1 MASADEYAAWLVA
14 NKDKKGSE
22 NFNVVAKAY
31 EEAKAEEAQQLRDV
45 KVGSEGAPNEGYGTP
60 PSKLGGAML
69 GAAQIPL
76 TILSMLPGTPTRK
89 ELSAGL
95 EQRLRERFGS
105 APSQITKLPFEIA
118 PTLGVAPVLAAGA
131 KAIPGLKALAPA
143 LETAGFA
150 KDLPLAQRIAGGG
163 IVGGAASGLLG
174 GQDDI
179 GGGAAAG
186 ALLSAAAPPVVSAA
200 TRGLSR
206 IAEPETAA
214 ALRAAELA
222 RQAASAEGR
231 MPAVETALRQAGDE
245 FTGRQAVEPAF
256 APTLQALGAAAEAA
270 RPATFGLA
278 AKEQLQGAKQEL
290 SGIAGG
296 ATATEA
302 RQFRENADLMLR
314 RMTDPMREGEINFI
328 RDTTEKVAKYR
339 QEQAKFAGAAEQKAE
354 DVRRWSKTGAEVAAP
369 PTPTPLESL
378 LGVTPTHELNAAER
392 AGARA
397 RTTYTV
403 PGQPP
408 VPGRYT
414 YMGELQ
420 QFAERKA
427 GEAAEANVLFGDM
440 ARDRQY
446 RLDAMKAEGLGPLD
460 ISSVTNQLRAEAAAP
475 GPRANDLTVK
485 TMTRL
490 ANKMDKLVAE
500 NGGYMDPRDWYELR
514 KSGVN
519 DIIDSLTRGQERP
532 DKARVQGLLIQAKDA
547 MDAAMERAGATGWKN
562 YLDTFA
568 AGRRA
573 VEKREL
579 ADEAR
584 QLFNKNPSEY
594 ARLMKGENP
603 DLVEKIMGPGN
614 YKIADALGKE
624 YAPMANIASVIERN
638 VSMAEQAKLGQTDA
652 AKLLQQ
658 QRPLINRLLSI
669 VPKGNTAI
677 QVADLLRK
685 NNVQEEIITELA
697 KGFETGR
704 TLRSM
709 LARKPLAER
718 NSILRALNRPEDYPV
733 IGRLAGGS
741 VVSQTTD

>member
-1 MASADEYAAWLVA
+1 MASADEYAAWIVA
-14 NKDKKGSE
+14 NQDKKGSE
-22 NFNVVAKAY
+22 DFNTVAKAY
-31 EEAKAEEAQQLRDV
+31 EEAKAEEAQQA

-60 PSKLGGAML
+60 PSFMGGLALGAGQVPITLGSMIPGAPTREEMAATLEQRVRDVFPGEPSQLGRIPAETIFTLPVGAGL
-69 GAAQIPL
+69 GAA
-76 TILSMLPGTPTRK
+76 
-89 ELSAGL
+89 
-95 EQRLRERFGS
+95 
-105 APSQITKLPFEIA
+105 
-118 PTLGVAPVLAAGA
+118 A
-131 KAIPGLKALAPA
+131 KAVPFLRGLAPA
-143 LETAGFA
+143 LETGGFA
-150 KDLPLAQRIAGGG
+150 RDLSLLQRAT
-163 IVGGAASGLLG
+163 GGAATGGVAGGLLG
-174 GQDDI
+174 G
-179 GGGAAAG
+179 GEEVGTGAGAGAA
-186 ALLSAAAPPVVSAA
+186 LSAVAPPVVSGAA
-200 TRGLSR
+200 R
-206 IAEPETAA
+206 IAGRMFEPETSA
-214 ALRAAELA
+214 ALKAAEIA

-231 MPAVETALRQAGDE
+231 MPAVEAALRQAGDE

-256 APTLQALGAAAEAA
+256 SPTLQALGAAAEAA

-278 AKEQLQGAKQEL
+278 AREQLQGAKQEL
-290 SGIAGG
+290 GGIAGG

-302 RQFRENADLMLR
+302 RRFRENADLMLR

-339 QEQAKFAGAAEQKAE
+339 QEQAKFASAAEQKAE
-354 DVRRWSKTGAEVAAP
+354 DVRRWSMTGAEVAAP

-378 LGVTPTHELNAAER
+378 LGVTPTRELNAAER

-420 QFAERKA
+420 KFAERKA
-427 GEAAEANVLFGDM
+427 GEAAEANVLFGNM

-475 GPRANDLTVK
+475 GARANDLTVK

-532 DKARVQGLLIQAKDA
+532 DKDRVQGLLIQAKDA

-584 QLFNKNPSEY
+584 QLFNKSPAEY
-594 ARLMKGENP
+594 VRLMKGENP
-603 DLVEKIMGPGN
+603 DFVEKIMGPGN
-614 YKIADALGKE
+614 YEIAAVLGKE
-624 YAPMANIASVIERN
+624 YAPMANISNVVERN
-638 VSMAEQAKLGQTDA
+638 MSVAEQAKLGQTDA

-658 QRPLINRLLSI
+658 QRPLVSRLLALA
-669 VPKGNTAI
+669 PKGNTAKEML
-677 QVADLLRK
+677 DLLRK
-685 NNVQEEIITELA
+685 NNVQEEIINELA

-709 LARKPLAER
+709 LARRPVSER
-718 NSILRALNRPEDYPV
+718 NFILRALNRPEDYPL
-733 IGRLAGGS
+733 IGRIAGGAA
-741 VVSQTTD
+741 VSQAVE